1 MVNKVLAV
9 KTDEGI
15 DMLLDAE
22 RKAWDGNML
31 CGQEGDADSV
41 LLRDR
46 TMKNLENQKEVSVG
60 VGGKRGSGDSTEE

>member
-41 LLRDR
+41 LLKSQRQNYEEPR
-46 TMKNLENQKEVSVG
+46 KPKGSECRRRGEK
-60 VGGKRGSGDSTEE
+60 GKW